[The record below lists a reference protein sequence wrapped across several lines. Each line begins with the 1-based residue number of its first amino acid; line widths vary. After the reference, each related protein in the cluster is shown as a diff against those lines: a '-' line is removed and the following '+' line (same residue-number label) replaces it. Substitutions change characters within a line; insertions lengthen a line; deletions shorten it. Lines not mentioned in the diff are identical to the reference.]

1 MKNKDIHKSIRDSID
16 QTLEHKFMQNLQW
29 SMLFFCFNQVS
40 NLLNEEHNFKPKYVQ
55 KEFIKSWKKFA
66 HNNIAKSDLEIIN
79 DILNTP
85 KNIFYAALQNND
97 EITEST
103 EIYQEKYNKMLNK
116 IEKFFL
122 ETLNNQQKLDSLNDK
137 NNDDNN
143 EEEDDGEEYA

>member
-1 MKNKDIHKSIRDSID
+1 MKNKDIHKSIRDSMD

-40 NLLNEEHNFKPKYVQ
+40 NIINEENNFKSKYVQ

-66 HNNIAKSDLEIIN
+66 HNNITKSDLEIIN
-79 DILNTP
+79 NILNTP

-103 EIYQEKYNKMLNK
+103 EIYQEKYNNMLNK

-122 ETLNNQQKLDSLNDK
+122 ETLNSQQKFESSND
-137 NNDDNN
+137 NDDDND
-143 EEEDDGEEYA
+143 EEDGEEYV